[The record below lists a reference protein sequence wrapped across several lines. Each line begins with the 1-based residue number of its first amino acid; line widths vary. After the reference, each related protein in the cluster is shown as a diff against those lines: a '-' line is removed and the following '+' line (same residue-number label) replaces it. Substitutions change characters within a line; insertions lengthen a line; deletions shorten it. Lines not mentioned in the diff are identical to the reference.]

1 MHPSPRQ
8 GVVASVAAQD
18 VSADAAGHKVSAVA
32 AGHGVAERGASDGVV
47 SGVAPDRFAGVRP
60 AAIDRASKALSAL
73 GFEPRR
79 ETGVL
84 ILNNCPFHALAQA
97 NPELICGLNET
108 FVTGLLDGIESRG
121 LRAVLQPD
129 PRRCCVTL
137 EEVRQAS

>member
-1 MHPSPRQ
+1 M
-8 GVVASVAAQD
+8 
-18 VSADAAGHKVSAVA
+18 VSLNAVPVMVSFPALPLIVLP
-32 AGHGVAERGASDGVV
+32 GF
-47 SGVAPDRFAGVRP
+47 APP
-60 AAIDRASKALSAL
+60 AIDRASKALSAL